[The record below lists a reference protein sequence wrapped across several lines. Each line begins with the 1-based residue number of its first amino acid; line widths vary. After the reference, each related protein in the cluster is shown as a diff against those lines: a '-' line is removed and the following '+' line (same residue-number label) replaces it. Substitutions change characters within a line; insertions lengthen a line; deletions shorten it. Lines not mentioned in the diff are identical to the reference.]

1 VLPFCP
7 PAAFIAGAGPD
18 GSEFI
23 IYFDYGKASEF
34 KTLLLTDWVAYTPPE
49 ILAANFGVPADAFSK
64 NAQPLDFPGPGAW
77 QPAGRP
83 RRLRP

>member
-1 VLPFCP
+1 MSDEEENGAAAAP
-7 PAAFIAGAGPD
+7 PA
-18 GSEFI
+18 
-23 IYFDYGKASEF
+23 GKSKALPILLVIN
-34 KTLLLTDWVAYTPPE
+34 TLLLTDWVAHTPPE

-64 NAQPLDFPGPGAW
+64 TAQPLDFPGPGAW